1 MSNNPS
7 MDIYQ
12 LFEQTAA
19 LQFACQ
25 KLQSGLAT
33 EEAASSKEDLR
44 GRVLQILDRV
54 SSLCEAHQTDS
65 LEELF
70 AHFESIFD
78 KYRLDQV
85 FDGQLEFVILFESQ
99 KAHLFQTLSKFE
111 PLSETLSRL
120 ESLYLK
126 VLNCSPDD
134 LSVDFMSV
142 PNLHF
147 PGHRQVFGNRV
158 LNLIKMALGLAQV
171 YLQHTAVY
179 SQMNLHTKALAA
191 AERASDLTFRVVDR
205 VTDIFG
211 FFRQFGVSSTDTLEA
226 FSGQIND
233 FALYFDFLKRA
244 RGLLKDARESGKGN
258 ELLWRMSSDAT
269 LKQLLQRIAS
279 LKEPGA
285 QAPLSR
291 KLPVDDF
298 NTFHIS
304 SLVKMPPF
312 LEAVKALE
320 QARFDDKLL
329 NRIALVLTS
338 SIFSIATENR
348 FVSFLEIQE
357 EVQAP
362 PTLPADGKRPKCET
376 VSKEYK
382 LHTNRRFILS
392 ERIHLVALDILTF
405 GYSDACKLASHFFQS
420 YKKNY
425 SVDIFVIEEEDEQS
439 FSTAKTAR
447 LSEIQVPTTPEAV
460 PSPPMKFIK
469 ISLNKQNLD
478 DFKKKPKVE
487 ALANEN
493 LETQNKELN
502 SAASPL
508 PTLQNTASASSTGWS
523 ISTVHKELPKGR
535 QRAKDSEAARS
546 RNLASGSQAS
556 KELEVGSLHLSSVD
570 RFKPS
575 WNGFETQKKPMSRQT
590 ETSFAKKGRP
600 EGYLSLL
607 SKQKSDFLA
616 QLKESKREV
625 EMTSNSKTIDKS
637 YNVKVSQ
644 TVRPKDASLKRRTKL
659 NGRNFSSST
668 DFLRSVGHLPA
679 SFPEQRD
686 SVKRGDA
693 NPRKQVDRL
702 GSMSTKF
709 AHLITQSTQELR
721 AKYEGKLKEKVTGLV
736 SVYPS
741 RVQSGSLRQ
750 EGYFGAN

>member
-1 MSNNPS
+1 

-25 KLQSGLAT
+25 KLQSGMAS
-33 EEAASSKEDLR
+33 EETAASKEDLR

-54 SSLCEAHQTDS
+54 SSLCEAHQTES

-85 FDGQLEFVILFESQ
+85 FDGQLEFVILFEGQ

-179 SQMNLHTKALAA
+179 SQMNLHPKALAS
-191 AERASDLTFRVVDR
+191 AEKACDLVFRVVDR
-205 VTDIFG
+205 ITEIFG

-233 FALYFDFLKRA
+233 FAVYFDFLKRA
-244 RGLLKDARESGKGN
+244 KTFLKEARESNKSN

-269 LKQLLQRIAS
+269 LKQLLQRIMS
-279 LKEPGA
+279 LKEPSS
-285 QAPLSR
+285 QASLGR
-291 KLPVDDF
+291 KLPVDDL

-304 SLVKMPPF
+304 ALVKMPPF
-312 LEAVKALE
+312 LEAVKSLE
-320 QARFDDKLL
+320 QARFDEKLL
-329 NRIALVLTS
+329 NRISLVLTS

-357 EVQAP
+357 EVQRPQAS
-362 PTLPADGKRPKCET
+362 LADAKTQKCET

-392 ERIHLVALDILTF
+392 ERIHLIALDILTF
-405 GYSDACKLASHFFQS
+405 GYPDSCKLAFHFFQS

-447 LSEIQVPTTPEAV
+447 LSEVQAATVPETGPA
-460 PSPPMKFIK
+460 PAAAAPMKFIK

-478 DFKKKPKVE
+478 DFKKKPKTD
-487 ALANEN
+487 LPANEN
-493 LETQNKELN
+493 LETLNKESASATSPLLPFQM
-502 SAASPL
+502 AASG
-508 PTLQNTASASSTGWS
+508 SSSGWTV
-523 ISTVHKELPKGR
+523 STVHKELLKGR
-535 QRAKDSEAARS
+535 QKTRDIDSTRS
-546 RNLASGSQAS
+546 KNLASTSLS
-556 KELEVGSLHLSSVD
+556 TKEVDVGSLHLSSVD

-575 WNGFETQKKPMSRQT
+575 WNGFETQKKPMSRQM
-590 ETSFAKKGRP
+590 ETNFAKKGRP
-600 EGYLSLL
+600 ESYLTLL
-607 SKQKSDFLA
+607 TKQKSDFLA
-616 QLKESKREV
+616 QIKDSKKEV
-625 EMTSNSKTIDKS
+625 EMTTNSKTIDKS

-644 TVRPKDASLKRRTKL
+644 TVRPKDLSLKRRNKL

-668 DFLRSVGHLPA
+668 DFLRSVGHLPSA
-679 SFPEQRD
+679 LPEQRE
-686 SVKRGDA
+686 SVKRGEA
-693 NPRKQVDRL
+693 NPRKNVDRL
-702 GSMSTKF
+702 GIMSTKF
-709 AHLITQSTQELR
+709 AHMINQSTRELR

-741 RVQSGSLRQ
+741 KVQPGSLRQ
-750 EGYFGAN
+750 DGNLGSA